1 VYFHLLASQQQMKNS
16 SYLCVLCG
24 SAVRKYNKNGITMTQ
39 KIFQE
44 AIAAIVNGDADKANA
59 IARRGIEEGVDPLEL
74 MTHGFITGINQVG
87 DLFGSGKLF
96 IPGLV
101 KSADAMEKATA
112 IINAALP
119 REQETASGK
128 IVIGTVEGDMHDIGK
143 TIVVS
148 LLRANGFEVLD
159 LGRDVAPQRFI
170 EEAEKF
176 KADIIGSSTL
186 LTTTMGVQRELEEE
200 LKKAGLKEKY
210 KTIVGGAPVTR
221 RWAKRIGAD
230 AFAQDA
236 GDGVNKVKQLLM
248 KDS

>member
-1 VYFHLLASQQQMKNS
+1 
-16 SYLCVLCG
+16 
-24 SAVRKYNKNGITMTQ
+24 MTQ
-39 KIFQE
+39 KIFTE
-44 AIAAIVNGDADKANA
+44 AIQAIVDGDIDKATE
-59 IARRGIEEGVDPLEL
+59 IAKRGLKEEIDPLDL
-74 MTHGFITGINQVG
+74 MNDGFVPGINQVG

-112 IINAALP
+112 IINDAIP
-119 REQETASGK
+119 QEQETASGK

-159 LGRDVAPQRFI
+159 LGRDVAPSRFI

-186 LTTTMGVQRELEEE
+186 LTTTMPVQKELEEE
-200 LKKAGLKEKY
+200 LKNAGLKEKY
-210 KTIVGGAPVTR
+210 KTIVGGAPVTQ

-236 GDGVNKVKQLLM
+236 GDGVKKVKQLLAE
-248 KDS
+248 